1 MIPCA
6 PSLILR
12 LNLSLRPCLIL
23 ILILSLVPSEP
34 AQLATDSDG
43 RGPGPHVRK

>member
-12 LNLSLRPCLIL
+12 LSLSLRPCL